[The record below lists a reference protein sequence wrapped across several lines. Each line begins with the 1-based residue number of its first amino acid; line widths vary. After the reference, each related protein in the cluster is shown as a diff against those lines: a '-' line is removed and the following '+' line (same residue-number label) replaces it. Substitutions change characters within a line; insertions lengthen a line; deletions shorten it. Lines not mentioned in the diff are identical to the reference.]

1 MNAKVLVTAVGGI
14 VAQGI
19 MKSLKLANMSKGSP
33 VKYTIIGADMSAQ
46 AAGLYRCDSGLLL
59 PPADSAEYVDCVLK
73 IAKDEKIDAIYVGSD
88 EELLVIGNAKKRIEG
103 ESEAE
108 VLSSPIEVLITARD
122 KWRTFLFLRENN
134 LPLAESALPG
144 GDDKFMH
151 EFEYPVVVKPREGYA
166 SMYFCLVR
174 SKAEMEKAVL
184 DIQRAGWHPML
195 QEYLNGNQM
204 EFTTGVTID
213 RSGKYVMSSIAI
225 QKTIKNGQTYKA
237 FIDDYGKIRKS
248 SEEVALKLGGRGAIN
263 IQSKLVGE
271 TPKIFEIN
279 PRFSAT
285 CPMRSVAG
293 INEPDI
299 VFRNAVMGEEIE
311 VKDYRKLFCM
321 RYWNEVYAELP
332 TYEKALKTCRLA
344 DSNSFTLDY
353 F

>member
-14 VAQGI
+14 VGQGI
-19 MKSLKLANMSKGSP
+19 IKSLKLANMSKSNP
-33 VKYTIIGADMSAQ
+33 VKYTIIAADMSPQ

-59 PPADSAEYVDCVLK
+59 PPANSKDYVDCVLK
-73 IAKDEKIDAIYVGSD
+73 IAKDEEIDAIYVGSD
-88 EELLVIGNAKKRIEG
+88 EELLVIGNSKKRIEG
-103 ESEAE
+103 ECEAE

-122 KWRTFLFLRENN
+122 KWRTFLFLRQNN
-134 LPLAESALPG
+134 LPVAESALPG
-144 GDDKFMH
+144 EDSKFMH

-166 SMYFCLVR
+166 SMYFRLVR
-174 SKAEMEKAVL
+174 CKSEMEKAVL

-195 QEYLNGNQM
+195 QEYLNGNHM
-204 EFTTGVTID
+204 EFTSGVTID
-213 RSGKYVMSSIAI
+213 RTGKYVMSSIAI
-225 QKTIKNGQTYKA
+225 QKNLKNGQTYKA
-237 FIDDYGKIRKS
+237 LIDDYGEIRTS

-263 IQSKLVGE
+263 IQAKLVGE

-311 VKDYRKLFCM
+311 VKNYRKLFCM

-332 TYEKALKTCRLA
+332 TYEKAMKTSRLA
-344 DSNSFTLDY
+344 NRDSFVLDY